1 MNNILGEKIARLRKE
16 RGMTQEDLAR
26 ELNISYQAV
35 SKWEN
40 GVSSPDISNIKLL
53 AQFFGVSID
62 ALFGLELLPEREE
75 VFSSVPETDAEIL
88 PDPEGPATREICE
101 SAEEWNLPW
110 ENDDTLR
117 VVMFRGRELLS
128 AEEISGGGF
137 GRGIRLEYGG
147 EALNVFSFFDVSCDA
162 VNGNASAGGDLSCGA
177 VGGSVSAGGDVSC
190 GTVGGSVSAGGDVDC
205 ETVGSAVNCG
215 GDVDCGDVGGDVR
228 AGGDADCGTVI
239 GNVSAGGDVDCG
251 SVGGNVT
258 AEGDVDCGT
267 VRGSVIR
274 K

>member
-16 RGMTQEDLAR
+16 RGMTQEELAR

-40 GVSSPDISNIKLL
+40 GISSPDISNIKLL

-75 VFSSVPETDAEIL
+75 DFSSVPETDGESA
-88 PDPEGPATREICE
+88 PVSEGPEEREICE
-101 SAEEWNLPW
+101 SAEERDLPW
-110 ENDDTLR
+110 EDDDTLR

-128 AEEISGGGF
+128 AEQISGSGF
-137 GRGIRLEYGG
+137 GKEIRLDYVG

-228 AGGDADCGTVI
+228 TGGDVDCGAVI
-239 GNVSAGGDVDCG
+239 GSVSAGGDVDCG